1 MITPRVREGEPAILH
16 GHVASASFPDCHF
29 LECFNW
35 NHEMLLRRVAMS
47 SHALRVGA
55 VVRGAEICGGDGHRR
70 AGDAPP
76 PVKVGVLLAAP
87 ELEAGAADLAAP
99 EESLAES
106 GGGHAITAVKEVA
119 VSARA
124 ADRVGGGVVSCLGG

>member
-1 MITPRVREGEPAILH
+1 MIEWVKEGVPAILH
-16 GHVASASFPDCHF
+16 GHVASASFPDCDF
-29 LECFNW
+29 LERFNGE
-35 NHEMLLRRVAMS
+35 NQVLLRRVAVS
-47 SHALRVGA
+47 GDALRVGT
-55 VVRGAEICGGDGHRR
+55 VVRGAEIGGGDGDRR